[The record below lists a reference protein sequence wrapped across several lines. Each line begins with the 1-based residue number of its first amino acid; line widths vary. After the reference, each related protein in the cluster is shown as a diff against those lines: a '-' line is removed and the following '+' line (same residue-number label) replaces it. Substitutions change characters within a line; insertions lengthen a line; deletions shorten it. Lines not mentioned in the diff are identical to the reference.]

1 MICARSADSELTRTA
16 QEWGD
21 RRSRALM
28 GSLHWL
34 LHFVECVPPTTS
46 PEHPVTLLDLVF
58 FADIVPSVNERG
70 RGMGNKI
77 CGTFYWCDHN
87 PVMEIALNEDC
98 IKMPSCCGETRKQ
111 KPCWI
116 VNEVLWLKD
125 FLEPWRDVC
134 KLKVAVY
141 VEYWD
146 GIKNRPS
153 WNIFSFTQ
161 ALDADRIG

>member
-1 MICARSADSELTRTA
+1 MIYAHSADSELTHKA

-21 RRSRALM
+21 VQSRSLM

-46 PEHPVTLLDLVF
+46 LEHPIILFDLVVF
-58 FADIVPSVNERG
+58 LQIQCLVLMREGEGWKKAPTY
-70 RGMGNKI
+70 
-77 CGTFYWCDHN
+77 GTFYWCDHN

-111 KPCWI
+111 KLCWI

-134 KLKVAVY
+134 KLKVAAY
-141 VEYWD
+141 VEYWN
-146 GIKNRPS
+146 GIKTRSS
-153 WNIFSFTQ
+153 WNIF
-161 ALDADRIG
+161 